1 MRSVDLEA
9 GRISWNRLVD
19 SPLPWGAAG
28 FAIGTA
34 LGVNTLSVWLVA
46 AGLGVFLVYLWL
58 HGAARQQTEG
68 WLFASG
74 PVFMMAWLAGFVV
87 RELTFG

>member
-1 MRSVDLEA
+1 MEN
-9 GRISWNRLVD
+9 GRASWIRLVD
-19 SPLPWGAAG
+19 SPLPWGVAG
-28 FAIGTA
+28 FAIGAA
-34 LGVNTLSVWLVA
+34 LGVTTLSVWLVA
-46 AGLGVFLVYLWL
+46 AGLGLFLIYLWL

-87 RELTFG
+87 RGLTFG

>member
-1 MRSVDLEA
+1 MEN
-9 GRISWNRLVD
+9 GRASWIRLVD
-19 SPLPWGAAG
+19 SPLPWGVAG
-28 FAIGTA
+28 FAIGAA
-34 LGVNTLSVWLVA
+34 LGVTTLSVWLVA
-46 AGLGVFLVYLWL
+46 AGLGIFLIYLWL

-87 RELTFG
+87 RGLTFG

>member
-1 MRSVDLEA
+1 MEVS
-9 GRISWNRLVD
+9 RISLNRLAD
-19 SPLPWGAAG
+19 SPLPWGVAG
-28 FAIGTA
+28 FAIGAA

-68 WLFASG
+68 WLFAGG